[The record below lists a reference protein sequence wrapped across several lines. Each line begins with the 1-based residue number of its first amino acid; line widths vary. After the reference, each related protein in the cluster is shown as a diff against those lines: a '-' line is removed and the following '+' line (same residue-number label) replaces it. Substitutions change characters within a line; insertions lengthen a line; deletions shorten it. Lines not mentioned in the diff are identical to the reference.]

1 LQIRISSLRK
11 RNRIRKARIL
21 KKSLGKIMTD
31 KKELQTK
38 IFHPFWKKQEENEIN
53 KSKRTEEREEE

>member
-1 LQIRISSLRK
+1 MLK
-11 RNRIRKARIL
+11 R
-21 KKSLGKIMTD
+21 SLGKIMTD